1 MKKISFLFLMLISVW
16 AFQSC
21 DNAGNKTDHADTE
34 EHAEDV
40 NEDMKKGGAEDDA
53 EFMVKAASA
62 GMAEVKLG
70 ELAMQKGSSKMVKD
84 FAKMMVDDHTKAN
97 NELIALAAAKNI
109 TLPTAPGEDYMK
121 KYDDLN
127 KLAGADFDE
136 KYMDI
141 MVKEHKDAVDLFD
154 DAAED
159 AHDAD
164 IKAFAAK
171 TLPTLKMHLSHAEG
185 KEDATDK
192 MD

>member
-1 MKKISFLFLMLISVW
+1 
-16 AFQSC
+16 
-21 DNAGNKTDHADTE
+21 
-34 EHAEDV
+34 
-40 NEDMKKGGAEDDA
+40 
-53 EFMVKAASA
+53 
-62 GMAEVKLG
+62 
-70 ELAMQKGSSKMVKD
+70 
-84 FAKMMVDDHTKAN
+84 

>member
-1 MKKISFLFLMLISVW
+1 MKKISLLFIMLISIW

-21 DNAGNKTDHADTE
+21 DNAGNKTDHPDTE

-40 NEDMKKGGAEDDA
+40 NEEAKKGGAEDDA
-53 EFMVKAASA
+53 EFMVKAASG
-62 GMAEVKLG
+62 GMAEVQMG
-70 ELAMQKGSSKMVKD
+70 QLAMQKGTSQAVKD

-97 NELIALAAAKNI
+97 NELTALAAAKNI
-109 TLPTAPGEDYMK
+109 TLPSAPGEDHMK
-121 KYDDLN
+121 KYDELN
-127 KLAGADFDE
+127 KLSGKDFDE

-141 MVKEHKDAVDLFD
+141 MLKEHKNDVDLFE

-171 TLPTLKMHLSHAEG
+171 TLPVLKMHLSHAEG
-185 KEDATDK
+185 KEDHTDK
-192 MD
+192 M